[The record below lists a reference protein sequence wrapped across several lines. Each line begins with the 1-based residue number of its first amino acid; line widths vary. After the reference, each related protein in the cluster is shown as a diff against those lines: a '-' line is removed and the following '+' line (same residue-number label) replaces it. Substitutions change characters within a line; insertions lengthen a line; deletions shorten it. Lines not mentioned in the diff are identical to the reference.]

1 MRLHR
6 LKIEQLRQFRQPF
19 ELTGLEPGLNLFAG
33 PNEAGKS
40 TLVRAIR
47 AAFFERHRSASVDD
61 LLPRGEPSAAPCVEL
76 DFSIGATDYQLR
88 KSFMHRKRCEL
99 KVGSKDLDGEDA
111 EQHLAELLGFRFAG
125 KGASRPE
132 HWGIPGL
139 LWIEQGSAQDITE
152 SVGNATDHLR
162 KALDQSVS
170 EVASSQGDDVINR
183 VRTDREALLTTTG
196 RPRGAYA
203 EVITEREAA
212 AKRVDELDVR
222 ITHYRQQVDQLGQ
235 FRVENA
241 ADAAAKPW
249 EGFRA
254 QQQEADG
261 RLATIQ
267 AFRVQ
272 LDADKASLKQFDDNL
287 KLVEEQLAGF
297 DEQQLALKQ
306 READLLEAERIVQA
320 AKTADDSWSASRQE
334 ADSAYQQAAE
344 SLANARQEDL
354 RADLAR
360 RIGEAL
366 ARVTALTEAIAKA
379 EAEQVQLTAHR
390 KLAIESDLE
399 KSDITRLRDQHAKL
413 NELRIRQEAAATRV
427 RFDVHS
433 TAGITLA
440 GQRLSGTGEQ
450 LITTSAELDI
460 PDVGR
465 LQIIPGGAD
474 LAELARGEAEQ
485 HAAHQALLQRLGVPN
500 LVEAENRFATH
511 QQALKDI
518 KHSEKALANLAPK
531 GVDSLRAELNEN
543 ATRKAEAA
551 GQVSQM
557 GEPLAPAD
565 RPPETLAQATAR
577 QKAANAHLEKIAQQ
591 AADAKQALN
600 TAHTQRDAALR
611 ERDALRG
618 LLTDPSRQQRARD
631 TGQRLLVVRAERDAL
646 QQRVSTKQGEVDSA
660 RPEILAQDVERFKRS
675 ADQAL
680 RAFSERQTSM
690 TLLQGKLEE
699 AGTQGL
705 EEERAEQCV
714 RAEAADRRYKEL
726 KLRAESLDLLLT
738 LLESKRRNLTK
749 RLQAPLQK
757 HVNRYLQLL
766 FPQATLDIGED
777 LVPGLL
783 TRIGHE
789 GAESGPVG
797 ELSFGAREQM
807 GVISRLAYADLLKE
821 AGRPTLIILDDA
833 LVHSD
838 DQRLEQMKRVL
849 FDAAQRHQVLLF
861 TCHPSVWRD
870 MGAVPRSIARFAVE
884 PA

>member
-1 MRLHR
+1 M
-6 LKIEQLRQFRQPF
+6 
-19 ELTGLEPGLNLFAG
+19 TTSNWS
-33 PNEAGKS
+33 KS
-40 TLVRAIR
+40 
-47 AAFFERHRSASVDD
+47 
-61 LLPRGEPSAAPCVEL
+61 
-76 DFSIGATDYQLR
+76 
-88 KSFMHRKRCEL
+88 
-99 KVGSKDLDGEDA
+99 
-111 EQHLAELLGFRFAG
+111 
-125 KGASRPE
+125 
-132 HWGIPGL
+132 
-139 LWIEQGSAQDITE
+139 
-152 SVGNATDHLR
+152 N
-162 KALDQSVS
+162 
-170 EVASSQGDDVINR
+170 
-183 VRTDREALLTTTG
+183 
-196 RPRGAYA
+196 
-203 EVITEREAA
+203 
-212 AKRVDELDVR
+212 
-222 ITHYRQQVDQLGQ
+222 
-235 FRVENA
+235 
-241 ADAAAKPW
+241 
-249 EGFRA
+249 
-254 QQQEADG
+254 
-261 RLATIQ
+261 
-267 AFRVQ
+267 
-272 LDADKASLKQFDDNL
+272 
-287 KLVEEQLAGF
+287 AGF

-390 KLAIESDLE
+390 RLAIESDLE

-600 TAHTQRDAALR
+600 GSYRGCCLR

-618 LLTDPSRQQRARD
+618 
-631 TGQRLLVVRAERDAL
+631 
-646 QQRVSTKQGEVDSA
+646 
-660 RPEILAQDVERFKRS
+660 
-675 ADQAL
+675 
-680 RAFSERQTSM
+680 
-690 TLLQGKLEE
+690 
-699 AGTQGL
+699 
-705 EEERAEQCV
+705 C
-714 RAEAADRRYKEL
+714 
-726 KLRAESLDLLLT
+726 
-738 LLESKRRNLTK
+738 
-749 RLQAPLQK
+749 
-757 HVNRYLQLL
+757 
-766 FPQATLDIGED
+766 
-777 LVPGLL
+777 
-783 TRIGHE
+783 
-789 GAESGPVG
+789 
-797 ELSFGAREQM
+797 
-807 GVISRLAYADLLKE
+807 
-821 AGRPTLIILDDA
+821 
-833 LVHSD
+833 
-838 DQRLEQMKRVL
+838 
-849 FDAAQRHQVLLF
+849 
-861 TCHPSVWRD
+861 
-870 MGAVPRSIARFAVE
+870 
-884 PA
+884 